1 MTMKRATKSK
11 RHSTGAAKRRSL
23 DGNVLRFTLYAA
35 SPKGVTATGKMD
47 EESVNKLHGMVGTGL
62 IVARFDAVSTDAPDA
77 FDVTLE
83 MRPTELQCAVT
94 QNAEVSGSESAAP
107 TVRTATATKP

>member
-1 MTMKRATKSK
+1 MKRATKSK

-35 SPKGVTATGKMD
+35 SPKGVTATGKMGGK
-47 EESVNKLHGMVGTGL
+47 EVQRLHGLVGTGL
-62 IVARFDAVSTDAPDA
+62 IVASFDAIATAEAGV

-83 MRPTELQCAVT
+83 MRPTELQCAVA
-94 QNAEVSGSESAAP
+94 QNSQF
-107 TVRTATATKP
+107 